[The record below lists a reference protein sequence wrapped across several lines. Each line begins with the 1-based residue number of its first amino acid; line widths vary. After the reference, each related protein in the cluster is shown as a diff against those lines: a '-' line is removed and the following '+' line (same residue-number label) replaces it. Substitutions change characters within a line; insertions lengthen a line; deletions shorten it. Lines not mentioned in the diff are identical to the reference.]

1 MNNKMNWSIIKNEA
15 EYQKAIARMEI
26 IFHKTKD
33 PKLSDEFDILSLLI
47 TKYEEDNFAIDDAD
61 PIQIIKMKMDYM
73 DLMQKDLI
81 FLFGSKS
88 TASKILSYKA
98 PLTLKHIW
106 ALSDHLKLPVE
117 LLAKPYLTAPHI
129 HY

>member
-1 MNNKMNWSIIKNEA
+1 
-15 EYQKAIARMEI
+15 MER
-26 IFHKTKD
+26 IFHQTKD
-33 PKLSDEFDILSLLI
+33 PKLSDEFDLLSLLN
-47 TKYEEDNFAIDDAD
+47 TKYGEDNFPIEEAD

-88 TASKILSYKA
+88 TTSKILSYKA

-117 LLAKPYLTAPHI
+117 LLAKPYQTIQPEVS
-129 HY
+129 